1 MSIKPVTII
10 VKESTIEC
18 AVSDPIAPNAA
29 RLETTK
35 DMAIPIP
42 KHETLNTSN
51 DPLNDKIVGING
63 LSNVAAIPNVVKTP
77 TMTINPLAIAD
88 QLTF

>member
-1 MSIKPVTII
+1 M
-10 VKESTIEC
+10 VKESTIDC

-35 DMAIPIP
+35 DIAIPMP

-63 LSNVAAIPNVVKTP
+63 LSNVAAMPNVVKTP
-77 TMTINPLAIAD
+77 TMTTRPFAIAD